1 MQRRREHHA
10 HHGHRLERRIDI
22 AANAALALPAL
33 DLPAQHRQQALLQSA
48 HRLGPFAPAPPQLRH
63 EDAPESGVAENS
75 RGERIHHGRKGFH
88 GRRSLTGDSHKVV
101 DDLANALHEDAG
113 GDIGL
118 AGEVVVGH
126 ALRNA
131 RHLHDALHRRVGVAA
146 FGNDLDR
153 RIQQLAP
160 GGVRLARSPL
170 LLGHAPPSRP
180 RNRQCRVQ
188 NASTGSAPSGNHS
201 FWSSQRSCGH

>member
-1 MQRRREHHA
+1 MPTTA
-10 HHGHRLERRIDI
+10 T
-22 AANAALALPAL
+22 ASNAASISPRMLPSRCPRSICPRSTASRRSSKARIGS
-33 DLPAQHRQQALLQSA
+33 DHSR
-48 HRLGPFAPAPPQLRH
+48 PAPPQLRH